1 MNQSGILFVLKQA
14 QDKTEKERKKQ
25 TEKFAIYAHDAL
37 NIADPRSMQDACH
50 KLTPGLAQ
58 RRVSGDSVVEHW
70 SQESEGLKFS

>member
-1 MNQSGILFVLKQA
+1 MNQSGILFVLAQA

-50 KLTPGLAQ
+50 K
-58 RRVSGDSVVEHW
+58 
-70 SQESEGLKFS
+70 